1 MTEQNTGGLSRDKKV
16 LLALAAI
23 FFIPLMVA
31 WIWFYNVDAF
41 RPGGSVANGDLIQP
55 VRVLGEF
62 SFPRIDVDG
71 EVTDASLHGRWA
83 MVYIGG
89 ATCEE
94 RCRQSLYEMRQVHTA
109 LGRNS
114 VRMQRVYLL
123 VEPSGPA
130 ELAFFQAEHPGL
142 IMASVAPSAP
152 ILANFD
158 QRGRIYL
165 VDPLGNLMMSYP
177 ADASGRDLL
186 DDLKRLFRVS
196 RIG

>member
-83 MVYIGG
+83 MVYVGG
-89 ATCEE
+89 PVCEE
-94 RCRQSLYEMRQVHTA
+94 DCRQSLYEMRQVHTA
-109 LGRNS
+109 LGRDA
-114 VRMQRVYLL
+114 VRMQRVSLMVGASKL
-123 VEPSGPA
+123 ADS
-130 ELAFFQAEHPGL
+130 AFFQAEHPGL
-142 IMASVAPSAP
+142 IMASVASTAP
-152 ILANFD
+152 ILENFD
-158 QRGRIYL
+158 QPGRIYL